1 MTPKIFIERPVL
13 STVISVILVIL
24 GILGLIA
31 MPITQYPE
39 IAPPTVQ
46 VSASYP
52 GANADV
58 VLNSVIV
65 PLEEQI
71 NGVENMTYMTST
83 AGNDGSASITVFFKQ
98 GTNPDLDAV
107 NVQNRVSRATPLLPA
122 EVTRS
127 GVATSKRQSSMVMV
141 FSINSSNKSFD
152 GTFLQNYA
160 NINVIPMLKRVN
172 GVGDVQAFGTQDYS
186 MRIWLR
192 PDAMAS
198 YGLVPDDIT
207 NALAE
212 QNIEAAPGKIGE
224 NSNQSFQFV
233 LKYKGR
239 LKLPVEYENIIIKAT
254 STGQLLRLKD
264 VARVELGSLDYSVT
278 MSTDNKPSIVMGV
291 FQAAG
296 TNAHAMIK
304 ECESV
309 LATAS
314 RRYPPGVS
322 MNMIFTAN
330 QFLDISIHKVV
341 ETLIEAFILVSIVVF
356 VFLQDL
362 RSTLIPAIAVP
373 VAIVGTFFF
382 LNLFG
387 FTINLLTLFA
397 LVLAIGIVVDDAI
410 VVVEAVHAK
419 LDQHAADQHAVTAAG
434 ETAPGETGTDTTATA
449 ATLEAM
455 NEISGAVISI
465 TLVMAAVFVPV
476 TFITGSVGV
485 FYKQFGLTLAV
496 AILISAV
503 NALTLSPA
511 LCALLLRPHHEN
523 ALRQKGFLQR
533 FYSAFNVAFAAT
545 TRKYK
550 RSVQFLS
557 RRRWIAGLVVLMFIG
572 LFAFLLKVTPAG
584 FVPNEDQSFI
594 MADVSLPPASSL
606 ERTTKIADQVM
617 TIARQQPEMNSV
629 VRVAGSGILS
639 GGAGGSYGSLFMNL
653 KDWDL
658 RKGKEHSLD
667 AVINKLFGATAGIKG
682 AKIFFIA
689 PPTLEGFGNTSGFEF
704 QVQDRS
710 GGDIAHFNEVNN
722 RFLAALNRR
731 PEIQYATS
739 FFNINFPQFE
749 VEVNVAKCK
758 ESNISPAT
766 VLSTLQGYYGSIYAS
781 NFNEFGKQYRVMIQ
795 ADAVYRSDIQ
805 SLDKVFVR
813 NTNNVM
819 APITEFVTLKRVYGP
834 EFINRFNLFT
844 SISVSGAPKTGYSSG
859 DAIKAIQEVAAR
871 TLPAGYGYEFSGL
884 TREELSSGNQT
895 MLIFV
900 LCLVFV
906 YFLLSAQYE
915 SYLLPFAVILSL
927 SIGLA
932 GAFIFANLFGVQ
944 NNIYLQI
951 TLIMLIGLLAK
962 NAILIVEFALARR
975 RAGES
980 IVQAAIDG
988 AVVRLRPILMTS
1000 FAFIFGIMPL
1010 MVSSGAGAEGNRSIG
1025 TGAVGGMF
1033 IGTVFGV
1040 FVIPVLFIIFQS
1052 LQERISRKKIKTNMT
1067 VALLL
1072 VTAGL
1077 GLLCL
1082 PSCVTQ
1088 HYQQPGMVVKGQLYR
1103 APAPDTTM
1111 ATGDTTKLGLP
1122 GDTTRVGPG
1131 GDTTTIATLP
1141 YRSLFSDT
1149 ILQGL
1154 IAEGLGGNPDLRVAM
1169 ERMTEARENLLQA
1182 RAALLPSLSANLSA
1196 NPVKQSAGAL
1206 DIPPAYI
1213 GSYQL
1218 TTTTYTASLSTS
1230 WEADIWGKLR
1240 SSKRSYFAAFLESDA
1255 ARRVIQTQLIAD
1267 IAGYYYQLLAYDAQ
1281 LAITQQT
1288 VRNRLDDVSTMKALM
1303 ENGLATG
1310 AAVVQSDANRASA
1323 EVLIPDIKL
1332 NIQENENALSI
1343 LLGRVPGEIKRGM
1356 LAEEVPFAD
1365 LQAGV
1370 PSLLLQN
1377 RPDVQQAEFA
1387 FRAAFENVNVARTYF
1402 YPQLTITAQG
1412 GYSNL
1417 TIKDFFLNSIFYN
1430 IVGGLTEPI
1439 FNQRQNKTRLHVA
1452 QAQQREAFWT
1462 YEKTLLTAGAEVSNS
1477 FLVYQT
1483 ALDKQHTRAGQI
1495 KSLEQAVDFTK
1506 ELLKYS
1512 SATNYTDVLTSEQS
1526 LLSAQLNSVDDRL
1539 QQLQAVVDLYKALGG
1554 GWR

>member
-1 MTPKIFIERPVL
+1 MTLKIFIERPVL

-122 EVTRS
+122 DVTRS
-127 GVATSKRQSSMVMV
+127 GVVTSKRQSSMVMV

-239 LKLPVEYENIIIKAT
+239 LKLPVEYENIIIKAD

-304 ECESV
+304 ECDSV
-309 LATAS
+309 IATAARS
-314 RRYPPGVS
+314 FPPGVS

-419 LDQHAADQHAVTAAG
+419 LDQHA
-434 ETAPGETGTDTTATA
+434 PTATE
-449 ATLEAM
+449 ATLTAM

-533 FYSAFNVAFAAT
+533 FYSAFNAAFGAT
-545 TRKYK
+545 TKKYK
-550 RSVQFLS
+550 RSIQFLS
-557 RRRWIAGLVVLMFIG
+557 RRRWIAVLAVLVFIG

-658 RKGKEHSLD
+658 RKGEEHSLT

-722 RFLAALNRR
+722 RFLAALNKR

-749 VEVNVAKCK
+749 VVVNVAKCK

-766 VLSTLQGYYGSIYAS
+766 VLGTLQGYYGSIYAS

-795 ADAVYRSDIQ
+795 ADAAYRSDIQ

-844 SISVSGAPKTGYSSG
+844 SIAVSGAPKAGYSSG

-951 TLIMLIGLLAK
+951 TLIMLIGLLSK

-975 RAGES
+975 RAGEP

-1052 LQERISRKKIKTNMT
+1052 IQERISRKKITTNMS
-1067 VALLL
+1067 VAVLL
-1072 VTAGL
+1072 VTGGL
-1077 GLLCL
+1077 ALLCL

-1088 HYQQPGMVVKGQLYR
+1088 QYQRPGMVVKGQLYR
-1103 APAPDTTM
+1103 GHGA
-1111 ATGDTTKLGLP
+1111 
-1122 GDTTRVGPG
+1122 
-1131 GDTTTIATLP
+1131 DTTTIATLP

-1149 ILQGL
+1149 VLQGL
-1154 IAEGLGGNPDLRVAM
+1154 IAEGLGENPDLRVAM

-1182 RAALLPSLSANLSA
+1182 KAALLPSLSANLSA
-1196 NPVKQSAGAL
+1196 NPDKQSAAAL

-1213 GSYQL
+1213 GAYQL
-1218 TTTTYTASLSTS
+1218 TTTTYIASLSTS
-1230 WEADIWGKLR
+1230 WEADIWGQLR

-1255 ARRVIQTQLIAD
+1255 ARRVIQTQLITD

-1281 LAITQQT
+1281 LAVTQQT

-1323 EVLIPDIKL
+1323 EVLLPDIKL

-1343 LLGRVPGEIKRGM
+1343 LLGRVPGEIKRSS
-1356 LAEEVPFAD
+1356 LAEQVPFAD

-1370 PSLLLQN
+1370 PSQLLQN

-1387 FRAAFENVNVARTYF
+1387 FRAAFENVNVAKTYF

-1439 FNQRQNKTRLHVA
+1439 FNQRQNKTRLHIA

-1483 ALDKQHTRAGQI
+1483 ALDKQRTRAGQI

-1526 LLSAQLNSVDDRL
+1526 LLSAQLNSVNDRL